1 MSRLENIYDDD
12 DDDDD
17 EILRTIY
24 ITIIWAVLKLIE
36 LYWSLLRSIE
46 AYDRYWHWLGELTG
60 GRDES
65 KDEFPRQREE
75 VHDVVSAGRHLLLA
89 LLTLFSL
96 LVVI

>member
-12 DDDDD
+12 DEDDD
-17 EILRTIY
+17 EILNTIY
-24 ITIIWAVLKLIE
+24 IIIIWAVLK
-36 LYWSLLRSIE
+36 SIE

-75 VHDVVSAGRHLLLA
+75 VHDVVSAGGHLLLA